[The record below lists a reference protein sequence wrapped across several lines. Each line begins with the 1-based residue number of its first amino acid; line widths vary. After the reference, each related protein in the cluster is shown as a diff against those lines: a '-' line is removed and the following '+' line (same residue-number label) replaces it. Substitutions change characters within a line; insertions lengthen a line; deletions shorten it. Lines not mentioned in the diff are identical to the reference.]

1 MLLHNCQLCKH
12 FNCERNNCSYSDPYP
27 DDKGCQF
34 TPINLEVFR
43 EANPPVKFDPL
54 CLVAPERRAESLANK
69 ERRASAVD
77 WLEQQKNKLR
87 DLIARKATQ

>member
-1 MLLHNCQLCKH
+1 MTHNCQLCKH
-12 FNCERNNCSYSDPYP
+12 FSRERNDCSYSDPYP

-34 TPINLEVFR
+34 APINLTAFR
-43 EANPPVKFDPL
+43 ENNQSVKFDPL
-54 CLVAPERRAESLANK
+54 CLVAPERRAEALANR

-87 DLIARKATQ
+87 DLIARKAAQ